1 MSVLDR
7 AKRSPEVLRV
17 KRAKLFKAFDVF
29 KENVSFGID
38 TITEE
43 RKAEILVWYRLCLDL
58 NYEALNN
65 YPEEIQKYLK

>member
-1 MSVLDR
+1 MSVIDR
-7 AKRSPEVLRV
+7 AKHSPEVLRV

-43 RKAEILVWYRLCLDL
+43 RKTEILVWYRLCLDL
-58 NYEALNN
+58 NYEALTN
-65 YPEEIQKYLK
+65 YPEELEKYLK